1 MKRNLVNKTVHPRE
15 TTSIG
20 VWMHGWFWPNLFPVL
35 QEEDDG
41 VLQAMLWIS
50 QVHWDKRIFWHP
62 SQSAKI

>member
-1 MKRNLVNKTVHPRE
+1 MKRNLVNKTDHPRE

-20 VWMHGWFWPNLFPVL
+20 VWMHGWLWPNLFPVV

-50 QVHWDKRIFWHP
+50 QVH
-62 SQSAKI
+62 